1 MENQFQNIYLYKVQ
15 LTWKVTTGKSYVNH
29 YKGTKERPY
38 EFVSRAESIDD
49 INRNPEI
56 IYQMMLQNGLTGKKI
71 KDFFIKECFEK
82 KLISQSFAHKKE
94 DYDNEFKN

>member
-29 YKGTKERPY
+29 YKGTEDRPY
-38 EFVSRAESIDD
+38 EFVSRAESIED

-56 IYQMMLQNGLTGKKI
+56 IYQMMVQNGLTGKKV
-71 KDFFIKECFEK
+71 KEFYVKECFEK

>member
-1 MENQFQNIYLYKVQ
+1 LSQEFQTIYLYKVQ
-15 LTWKVTTGKSYVNH
+15 LAWKVTTGKSYVNH

-71 KDFFIKECFEK
+71 KDFFIKECFEQRP
-82 KLISQSFAHKKE
+82 ISHSFAHKKE

>member
-1 MENQFQNIYLYKVQ
+1 MSQEFQIIYLYRVQ
-15 LTWKVTTGKSYVNH
+15 LAWKVTTGKSYVNH

-71 KDFFIKECFEK
+71 KDFFIKECFEQRP
-82 KLISQSFAHKKE
+82 ISHSFAHKQE
-94 DYDNEFKN
+94 DYDNEFKK

>member
-29 YKGTKERPY
+29 YKGTKDRPY
-38 EFVSRAESIDD
+38 EFVSRAESVDD

>member
-15 LTWKVTTGKSYVNH
+15 LTWKVTTGKSYINH
-29 YKGTKERPY
+29 YKGTKDRPY

-56 IYQMMLQNGLTGKKI
+56 IYQMMVQNGLTGKKI
-71 KDFFIKECFEK
+71 KDFFIKECFDK
-82 KLISQSFAHKKE
+82 KIISHSFAHKKE
-94 DYDNEFKN
+94 DYDSEFKN

>member
-1 MENQFQNIYLYKVQ
+1 MIYLYKVQ
-15 LTWKVTTGKSYVNH
+15 LAWKVTTGKSYVNH

-71 KDFFIKECFEK
+71 KDFFIKECFEQRP
-82 KLISQSFAHKKE
+82 ISHSFVHKKE